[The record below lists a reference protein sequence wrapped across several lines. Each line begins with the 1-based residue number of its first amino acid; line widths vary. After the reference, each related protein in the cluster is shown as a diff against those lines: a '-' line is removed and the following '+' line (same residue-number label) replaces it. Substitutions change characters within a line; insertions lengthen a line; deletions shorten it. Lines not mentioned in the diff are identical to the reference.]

1 MSELIELDDLG
12 LLDGKDLRA
21 VCTQVSEAQLI
32 DALSGAAPALREQ
45 LLKKLPPGT
54 ASRIATRIAA
64 RGPVPSV
71 DVQRAQRA
79 LVAALCRLSR
89 NGQVAFDIPGD
100 MVA

>member
-1 MSELIELDDLG
+1 LSELIEIDDLR

-21 VCTQVSEAQLI
+21 VFSQVSEPQLV
-32 DALSGAAPALREQ
+32 DALSGAAATLREQ

-54 ASRIATRIAA
+54 ARRIATQVTA
-64 RGPVPSV
+64 RGPIPPAA
-71 DVQRAQRA
+71 VQQAQRA

-89 NGQVAFDIPGD
+89 GGQVAFDIPGD